1 MSEFR
6 CPKCGA
12 TLTVATNIEP
22 KRTLLTQDVKA
33 IFPKELEDLLTFEE
47 NQDYIIL
54 KTRRFLGSENF
65 AKIAAIVRANKGEYV
80 SAGKDSHFK
89 IPKAEKK

>member
-12 TLTVATNIEP
+12 ALTVAANAEP
-22 KRTLLTQDVKA
+22 KRTLLTQDAKA
-33 IFPKELEDLLTFEE
+33 LFPKELEDLLTFEE
-47 NQDYIIL
+47 NQTHIIV
-54 KTRRFLGSENF
+54 KTKRFLGSDDF
-65 AKIAAIVRANKGEYV
+65 SKIAAIVRANKGEYI

-89 IPKAEKK
+89 IPKVQ